1 VSKRGK
7 RPHDDRRLVY
17 IQGSSKE
24 ESTMILL
31 IQLNQLWQNVVNRR
45 NKVFKLT
52 VMMLV
57 RIIQ

>member
-1 VSKRGK
+1 MMIADLFIFRVAARKS
-7 RPHDDRRLVY
+7 L
-17 IQGSSKE
+17 
-24 ESTMILL
+24 MILL

-45 NKVFKLT
+45 NKVCKLT